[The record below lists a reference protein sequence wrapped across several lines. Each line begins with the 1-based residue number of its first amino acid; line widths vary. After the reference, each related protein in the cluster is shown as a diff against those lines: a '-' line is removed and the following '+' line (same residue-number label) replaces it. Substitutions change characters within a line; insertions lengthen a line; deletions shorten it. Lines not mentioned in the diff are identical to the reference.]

1 MGILGRRRAHKT
13 PESNADGMELLAR
26 QLASPDPGLSLL
38 AAEAQILTLGAKNA
52 APGTVVPFPAVH
64 TIKARRNAGTQGP
77 PNPDPKR
84 LRWDVEKR
92 AFRLIS
98 PTCAGGHGKSSLTG
112 ELLTCGLC
120 DRRTVR
126 PKRFQPGF
134 GELACRYCGRSAGG
148 TVCSR
153 CEKIR
158 SGFDT
163 AHLSRHSIADRR
175 GWIGPPTIGD
185 DELWVTIIRRLRD
198 ADHHRRALDAKDIRK
213 AKRDARRAI
222 FEDAA
227 A

>member
-92 AFRLIS
+92 AFRLID

-120 DRRTVR
+120 DRRAVR

-134 GELACRYCGRSAGG
+134 RELACRYCGRSAEG

-163 AHLSRHSIADRR
+163 AHMCRHELWQRR
-175 GWIGPPTIGD
+175 GWIGPPTVDD
-185 DELWVTIIRRLRD
+185 DELWITIIRRLRD
-198 ADHHRRALDAKDIRK
+198 ADHRRLALDAKDLRK